1 PAAHAAGKPWPR
13 RRPRAGHCQRGRSRA
28 MPQEGGSAVG
38 LRHSL
43 IPYPRR
49 PPMPIQTRYLFS
61 AAMSVRSDKEA
72 LFNEVYD
79 KEHVPAL
86 LTVPGV
92 IAVAR
97 FKSEPVTMMI
107 GGERKTI
114 VIESGPAYNAL
125 YEGEGPAVLGS
136 DAWAKAVEEGRWA
149 EHVRPYTT
157 NRRHVMYRR
166 IS

>member
-1 PAAHAAGKPWPR
+1 
-13 RRPRAGHCQRGRSRA
+13 
-28 MPQEGGSAVG
+28 
-38 LRHSL
+38 
-43 IPYPRR
+43 
-49 PPMPIQTRYLFS
+49 MPIETRYLFS
-61 AAMSVRSDKEA
+61 AAMSIRSDKEA

-86 LTVPGV
+86 LGVPGV

-107 GGERKTI
+107 GGELKTI
-114 VIESGPAYNAL
+114 AIESEPAYNAL
-125 YEGEGPAVLGS
+125 YEIASPAVLLS

-166 IS
+166 VA

>member
-1 PAAHAAGKPWPR
+1 
-13 RRPRAGHCQRGRSRA
+13 
-28 MPQEGGSAVG
+28 
-38 LRHSL
+38 
-43 IPYPRR
+43 
-49 PPMPIQTRYLFS
+49 MPIQTRYLFS
-61 AAMSVRSDKEA
+61 AAMSVRPDKEA

-79 KEHVPAL
+79 KEHVPSL
-86 LTVPGV
+86 LGVPGV

-114 VIESGPAYNAL
+114 VIESEPTYNAL
-125 YEGEGPAVLGS
+125 YEIESPA
-136 DAWAKAVEEGRWA
+136 AKAVEEGRWA

-157 NRRHVMYRR
+157 NRRHVMYHR

>member
-1 PAAHAAGKPWPR
+1 
-13 RRPRAGHCQRGRSRA
+13 
-28 MPQEGGSAVG
+28 MP
-38 LRHSL
+38 
-43 IPYPRR
+43 
-49 PPMPIQTRYLFS
+49 MQTRFLFS
-61 AAMSVRSDKEA
+61 AAMSVRPDKEA

-114 VIESGPAYNAL
+114 VIENEPAYNAL
-125 YEGEGPAVLGS
+125 YEVESPAVLVS

-157 NRRHVMYRR
+157 NRRHVMFRR
-166 IS
+166 VS

>member
-1 PAAHAAGKPWPR
+1 MPLAAK
-13 RRPRAGHCQRGRSRA
+13 
-28 MPQEGGSAVG
+28 
-38 LRHSL
+38 
-43 IPYPRR
+43 
-49 PPMPIQTRYLFS
+49 YLFMV
-61 AAMSVRSDKEA
+61 AMDVTKDKEA

-79 KEHVPAL
+79 TEHVPAL
-86 LTVPGV
+86 LKVPGV

-114 VIESGPAYNAL
+114 VIENEPAYNAL
-125 YEGEGPAVLGS
+125 YEIENPAVLTS

-157 NRRHVMYRR
+157 NRRHVIYHR
-166 IS
+166 IA

>member
-1 PAAHAAGKPWPR
+1 
-13 RRPRAGHCQRGRSRA
+13 
-28 MPQEGGSAVG
+28 
-38 LRHSL
+38 
-43 IPYPRR
+43 
-49 PPMPIQTRYLFS
+49 MPIQTRYLFS
-61 AAMSVRSDKEA
+61 AAMSVQPDKDT

-86 LTVPGV
+86 LGVPGV

-114 VIESGPAYNAL
+114 VIESEPAYNAL
-125 YEGEGPAVLGS
+125 YEIENPAVLTS
-136 DAWAKAVEEGRWA
+136 DAWAKAVEAGRWA

-157 NRRHVMYRR
+157 NRRHVIYRR